1 MVYCAIMI
9 PAGHQI
15 VITKD
20 QSISL
25 FNETFQENLHSTEGA
40 KSETLYNFIEGC
52 EILDHQGDSLTIL
65 EVGFGTGLGFF
76 TTLEFLRRNSPG
88 KKLIFYSLEIDPN
101 LAKWA
106 LKDFQ
111 YSQEKFGL
119 LSLGGDFELRVFI
132 GDAKEILPKLK
143 IGPVDAIFQ
152 DPFSPKKNPTLWT
165 LEWFSLLLTLAGP
178 NCTLSTYSSST
189 IIRKS
194 LFKAGWAVFE
204 RKGFGIKRTSTIAK
218 AKGDTPQILKDK
230 LIRSDI
236 S

>member
-1 MVYCAIMI
+1 MVYCATMI
-9 PAGHQI
+9 PAGHQLI
-15 VITKD
+15 ITKD
-20 QSISL
+20 QSPSL

-40 KSETLYNFIEGC
+40 KSETIYNFIEGC
-52 EILDHQGDSLTIL
+52 EILKHKGDILSVL

-88 KKLIFYSLEIDPN
+88 KKLIFYSLEMDLN

-111 YSQEKFGL
+111 YSHEDFGL
-119 LSLGGDFELRVFI
+119 LSKGQDFELKVFI
-132 GDAKEILPKLK
+132 GDANEVLPKLK
-143 IGPVDAIFQ
+143 IGPIDAIYQ

-165 LEWFSLLLTLAGP
+165 FEWFSMLLNLAGP
-178 NCTLSTYSSST
+178 NCILSTYSSST
-189 IIRKS
+189 LIKKS
-194 LFKAGWAVFE
+194 LLKAGWAVFE
-204 RKGFGIKRTSTIAK
+204 RQGFGKKRTSTIAK
-218 AKGDTPQILKDK
+218 TFGETPQNLKDK